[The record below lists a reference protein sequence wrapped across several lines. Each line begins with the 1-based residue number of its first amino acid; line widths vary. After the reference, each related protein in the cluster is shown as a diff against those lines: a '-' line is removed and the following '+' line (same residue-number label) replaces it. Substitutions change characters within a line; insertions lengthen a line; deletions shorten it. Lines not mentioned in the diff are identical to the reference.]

1 MNEEPPRPSPWVTS
15 ITGTPAASSA
25 ATIALTS
32 SLVNWW
38 RLWCDPSRSDVSVIR
53 TSQIAESA
61 AHYCVPPVTAS
72 VSLAISSPT
81 LVAAAVM
88 MSRLPAYGGR

>member
-1 MNEEPPRPSPWVTS
+1 M
-15 ITGTPAASSA
+15 TGTPALSSA
-25 ATIALTS
+25 ATMAPTS

-38 RLWCDPSRSDVSVIR
+38 RLWCEPSRSDVSVIR
-53 TSQIAESA
+53 TSQIGLKKMSVVMPVAPRA
-61 AHYCVPPVTAS
+61 AADRD
-72 VSLAISSPT
+72 SLAISSPT